1 MTNPNDPNSYPQ
13 YGSNPSGQPG
23 GYGAGQNAGQAY
35 GQHYGQGP
43 GNTYQGPGNP
53 YPPTSG
59 YVNPESQSESG
70 RPLHIPQA
78 ELPPAEAVAFGF
90 KRFFTSQWHVYL
102 GLLFLPVIIAIVG
115 FLVLIL
121 PQIVAAAD
129 PDTGD
134 LSKSAFISMFIFYI
148 LVLAF
153 SFAVG
158 IVLYKTALQDT
169 RGVKPTWSNIFK
181 NVPWGQGLAAFA
193 LVMVVQIAYIAILGL
208 VAGLLANQVPVL
220 GVILVILSF
229 VLWLGLIFLTPILVM
244 VPLYAIDGKTSAIG
258 AFGAAWHDVKA
269 QYWRVFGAL
278 FLLGIACMALVFFT
292 LGAGG
297 IVAGPIQVLGIVFI
311 YRWISEYGKA
321 GQATGPAGN
330 PAGQPYQ
337 HPEQPGG
344 YMSMY

>member
-1 MTNPNDPNSYPQ
+1 MTNPNDPNSYPH

-35 GQHYGQGP
+35 GQHYGQGQGP
-43 GNTYQGPGNP
+43 DNAYQGPGNP

-70 RPLHIPQA
+70 RPLHIPPA

-102 GLLFLPVIIAIVG
+102 GLLFLPMIIGIVG

-121 PQIVAAAD
+121 PQIVAGAD

-134 LSKSAFISMFIFYI
+134 LSESALISMVIFYI
-148 LVLAF
+148 LLIAV
-153 SFAVG
+153 SFVVG

-169 RGVKPTWSNIFK
+169 RGVKPTWSNIFN
-181 NVPWGQGLAAFA
+181 NVPWGQGLAAYA
-193 LVMVVQIAYIAILGL
+193 LVMVVQIAYIVILAL

-220 GVILVILSF
+220 GVILSF
-229 VLWLGLIFLTPILVM
+229 VFGLGMIFLMPILVM

-292 LGAGG
+292 LGVGG
-297 IVAGPIQVLGIVFI
+297 YVALPVEVLGIVFI
-311 YRWISEYGKA
+311 YRWISEYGK
-321 GQATGPAGN
+321 AGN

>member
-1 MTNPNDPNSYPQ
+1 MTNPNDPNSYPH
-13 YGSNPSGQPG
+13 YGNNPSGQPG

-35 GQHYGQGP
+35 GQHYGQGQGP
-43 GNTYQGPGNP
+43 GNAYQGPGNP

-70 RPLHIPQA
+70 RPLHIPPA

-102 GLLFLPVIIAIVG
+102 GLLFLPMIIAMVG

-121 PQIVAAAD
+121 PQIVAGAD
-129 PDTGD
+129 PDTAD
-134 LSKSAFISMFIFYI
+134 LSKSALISMVIYYI
-148 LVLAF
+148 LVFAF

-181 NVPWGQGLAAFA
+181 NVPWGQGLAAYA
-193 LVMVVQIAYIAILGL
+193 LVMVVQIAYIVILAL

-220 GVILVILSF
+220 GVILSF
-229 VLWLGLIFLTPILVM
+229 VLGLGMIFLMPILVM

-278 FLLGIACMALVFFT
+278 FLLGIACMAFVFFT
-292 LGAGG
+292 FGVGG
-297 IVAGPIQVLGIVFI
+297 YVALPVEVLGIVFI